1 MYHKTEEFL
10 KVLDQFVGSYIQHS
24 QNPKR
29 AMHLMNRF
37 FKIEDIY
44 FHMELKT
51 AERYDAVC

>member
-37 FKIEDIY
+37 LKLRIY
-44 FHMELKT
+44 IFT
-51 AERYDAVC
+51 WN